1 MLNFCK
7 TSDREERMMIIEIK
21 NLVKHYK
28 DNYAVN
34 GVDLTIEEGEIFGLL
49 GPNGAGKSTTLN
61 TLIGLI
67 SCDGGSIRIFGR
79 EFTGK
84 ERDIRREIGYVPQD
98 LAFFE
103 ELNALDNVTYWGKL
117 YGLRGKALKEA
128 AREALERTGLWERRK
143 DQAKKYSGGMKRRLN
158 IACAIVHHPK
168 LLLMDE
174 PTVGVDPQSRNS
186 ILDAIRELNKNGTT
200 VIYTSHYMEE
210 IEAICSKVAIM
221 DFGKV
226 IAQGTVEELVA
237 SVSTTTRMTLHFQ
250 RVDEELLELL
260 GRFPAVRSCTRH
272 GDAVALVLEKGD
284 WSFSSLVTELSN
296 AGQEVIGAEIEKPSL
311 ESVFLQLTGK
321 KLRD

>member
-1 MLNFCK
+1 ML
-7 TSDREERMMIIEIK
+7 IAIK
-21 NLVKHYK
+21 DLVKRYK

-34 GVDLTIEEGEIFGLL
+34 GVTLEIEEGEIFGLL

-61 TLIGLI
+61 SLIGLI
-67 SCDGGSIRIFGR
+67 QCDSGSIEIFGKK
-79 EFTGK
+79 FTGA
-84 ERDIRREIGYVPQD
+84 EREIRKEIGYVPQD

-103 ELNALDNVTYWGKL
+103 ELSALDNVTYWGKL

-128 AREALERTGLWERRK
+128 VQEALERTGLWDRRK

-168 LLLMDE
+168 ILLMDE

-186 ILDAIRELNKNGTT
+186 ILEAIRELNRSGTT

-221 DFGKV
+221 DFGKI
-226 IAQGTVEELVA
+226 IAFGTVEELIA
-237 SVSTTTRMTLHFQ
+237 SAATTTRMTLHF
-250 RVDEELLELL
+250 RKVTEALADLLRKMPSVLSSERTDEVIDLTLK
-260 GRFPAVRSCTRH
+260 
-272 GDAVALVLEKGD
+272 KGD
-284 WSFSSLVTELSN
+284 WSFSSLVSQLSE
-296 AGQEVIGAEIEKPSL
+296 AGYEIIGAEIEKPSL

>member
-1 MLNFCK
+1 ML
-7 TSDREERMMIIEIK
+7 IAIK
-21 NLVKHYK
+21 DLVKRYK

-34 GVDLTIEEGEIFGLL
+34 GVTLEIEEGEIFGLL

-61 TLIGLI
+61 SLIGLI
-67 SCDGGSIRIFGR
+67 QCDSGSIEIFGKK
-79 EFTGK
+79 FTGA
-84 ERDIRREIGYVPQD
+84 EREIRKEIGYVPQD

-103 ELNALDNVTYWGKL
+103 ELSALDNVTYWGKL
-117 YGLRGKALKEA
+117 YGLRGKVLKEA
-128 AREALERTGLWERRK
+128 VQEALERTGLWDRRK

-168 LLLMDE
+168 ILLMDE

-186 ILDAIRELNKNGTT
+186 ILEAIRELNRSGTT

-221 DFGKV
+221 DFGKI
-226 IAQGTVEELVA
+226 IAFGTVEELIA
-237 SVSTTTRMTLHFQ
+237 SAATTTRMTLHF
-250 RVDEELLELL
+250 RKVTEALADLLRKMPSVLSSERTDEVIDLTLK
-260 GRFPAVRSCTRH
+260 
-272 GDAVALVLEKGD
+272 KGD
-284 WSFSSLVTELSN
+284 WSFSSLVSQLSE
-296 AGQEVIGAEIEKPSL
+296 AGYEIIGAEIEKPSL